1 MHLADIDYQALSKKS
16 WLHDRR
22 TDVKLISSAL
32 ILLAVLITQN
42 ITTLVVILN
51 FLFISLM
58 VTRLS
63 VKTVL
68 HLSFFPLFF
77 SSLFIGLLWNT
88 NPQLGLIS
96 LLKAVSSAWIMI
108 SLVASSAYV
117 DIFATISKILPS
129 LIVDLFL
136 FTYRSFFILIEKM
149 SDLIRIIRLRG
160 GYHPYHPIRNIKNF
174 SSALALLFLRAF
186 EMNDRMYQIYTL
198 RGYQGKLPLR
208 EEQKP
213 FKMDDG
219 VLILISLGLMIGA
232 LL

>member
-32 ILLAVLITQN
+32 ILLAVLIAQN
-42 ITTLVVILN
+42 ITTLVVILSV
-51 FLFISLM
+51 LFIALIIDKLSL
-58 VTRLS
+58 
-63 VKTVL
+63 KTIL
-68 HLSFFPLFF
+68 HLSFYPIFF
-77 SSLFIGLLWNT
+77 SSLFIGLLWNS
-88 NPQLGLIS
+88 NPELGLLS
-96 LLKAVSSAWIMI
+96 LFKALSSAWIMI
-108 SLVASSAYV
+108 SLVASTAYV
-117 DIFATISKILPS
+117 DIFASMAKVLPS
-129 LIVDLFL
+129 LIVDLFM

-174 SSALALLFLRAF
+174 SSALALLFMRAF

-213 FKMDDG
+213 LSLHDG
-219 VLILISLGLMIGA
+219 GLLLISIGLMLGA
-232 LL
+232 FL